1 MAKASGGT
9 RGNTSLFNWSGGDS
23 YEEVLHDAQK
33 IFKKEATAG
42 LGDFMK
48 RKPQSVSD
56 TKYEELLK
64 SGDYIEVYH
73 GGKDD
78 DLMALNGKYYI
89 NNDLHVNGFG
99 YYFAKSESS
108 AASYSNGGSV
118 MSALIKKSDIM
129 SRNISELG
137 QKRIEG
143 AEKYIGKN
151 ALYKNGKPVLNGDKK
166 DLYNTSTVAAR
177 AGYKVS
183 ESGPSSI
190 IVIDRSAL
198 IIRKK

>member
-1 MAKASGGT
+1 MAKGSGYT
-9 RGNTSLFNWSGGDS
+9 RKISSYNWSKGDS
-23 YEEVLHDAQK
+23 YEEVLHDAQE

-78 DLMALNGKYYI
+78 DITALNGKYYI
-89 NNDLHVNGFG
+89 NNDLHINGFG
-99 YYFAKSESS
+99 YYFARSESS

-118 MSALIKKSDIM
+118 ISALIKKSDIM
-129 SRNISELG
+129 SRNIPNLG
-137 QKRIEG
+137 QERIKG
-143 AEKYIGKN
+143 AERYIGKD
-151 ALYKNGKPVLNGDKK
+151 ALYKNGKPVSNGDKK

-177 AGYKVS
+177 NGYKES
-183 ESGPSSI
+183 KSGPSSI

>member
-9 RGNTSLFNWSGGDS
+9 RTTSSYKWSGGDS
-23 YEEVLHDAQK
+23 FEDVLHDAQQ

-42 LGDFMK
+42 LGDFQK
-48 RKPQSVSD
+48 RKPRYVSS
-56 TKYEELLK
+56 EEYNDLLK
-64 SGDYIEVYH
+64 SGDYVEVYH
-73 GGKDD
+73 GGKNH
-78 DLMALNGKYYI
+78 DLEALNGKYYI

-99 YYFAKSESS
+99 YYFAKNESN

-118 MSALIKKSDIM
+118 ISALVKKSDIM
-129 SRNISELG
+129 SRDLPNLR
-137 QKRIEG
+137 QMRIEG

-151 ALYKNGKPVLNGDKK
+151 ALYKNGKMVTNGDKK

-177 AGYKVS
+177 NGYKVS
-183 ESGPSSI
+183 ESGSSSF

-198 IIRKK
+198 IMRKK

>member
-9 RGNTSLFNWSGGDS
+9 MKTSSYNWSKGDS
-23 YEEVLHDAQK
+23 YEEVLHDAQE

-48 RKPQSVSD
+48 RKPQNVSD
-56 TKYEELLK
+56 KKYEELLK
-64 SGDYIEVYH
+64 SGEYIEVYH

-78 DLMALNGKYYI
+78 DIKALNGKYYI

-118 MSALIKKSDIM
+118 ISALIKKSDIM

-151 ALYKNGKPVLNGDKK
+151 ALYKNGKVVSNGDKK

-177 AGYKVS
+177 NGYKVS
-183 ESGPSSI
+183 ESGSSSI

>member
-1 MAKASGGT
+1 MAKGSGIT
-9 RGNTSLFNWSGGDS
+9 RKVTHSYKWSGGDS
-23 YEEVLHDAQK
+23 YEEVLHDAQN

-42 LGDFMK
+42 LGDFLK
-48 RKPQSVSD
+48 RKPQYVSD
-56 TKYEELLK
+56 KRYNDLLK

-78 DLMALNGKYYI
+78 DINALNGKYYI

-118 MSALIKKSDIM
+118 ISALIKKSDIM
-129 SRNISELG
+129 SRDLPNLG

-151 ALYKNGKPVLNGDKK
+151 ALYKNGKSVSNGDKK

-177 AGYKVS
+177 NGYKVS
-183 ESGPSSI
+183 ESGSSSI

>member
-9 RGNTSLFNWSGGDS
+9 RKNISLFNWSGGDS
-23 YEEVLHDAQK
+23 YEDVLHDAQE
-33 IFKKEATAG
+33 IFKKEATVG

-48 RKPQSVSD
+48 RKPQNVSD
-56 TKYEELLK
+56 KKYEELLK
-64 SGDYIEVYH
+64 SGEYIEVYH

-78 DLMALNGKYYI
+78 DLMELNGKYYI
-89 NNDLHVNGFG
+89 NKDLHVNGFG
-99 YYFAKSESS
+99 YYFAKNENS

-118 MSALIKKSDIM
+118 ISALIKKNDIM
-129 SRNISELG
+129 SRDIPNLG

-151 ALYKNGKPVLNGDKK
+151 ALYKNGKVVSNGDKK

-177 AGYKVS
+177 NGYKVS
-183 ESGPSSI
+183 ESGSSSI